1 LGDQDSDPLF
11 VDPANNDYHL
21 QPTSPCISTGRYG
34 EDRGALPYEQ
44 TSIDDILPERFFLLN
59 NYPNPFNSSTTI
71 SYDLPQPGKVT
82 IDIYDILGRKVQ
94 TLVNGHQQA
103 GSHSLI
109 WNADGFSSGVYFYKL
124 QAGEYCEAKKMLLL
138 K

>member
-1 LGDQDSDPLF
+1 MGDQDSDPLF

-59 NYPNPFNSSTTI
+59 NYPNPFNASTTI
-71 SYDLPQPGKVT
+71 KYELPHQSRVT
-82 IDIYDILGRKVQ
+82 IDIYNILGRKVE
-94 TLVNGHQQA
+94 TLYNGAQA
-103 GSHSLI
+103 AGLHSLI
-109 WNADGFSSGVYFYKL
+109 WNADEKSTGIYFYKL
-124 QAGEYCEAKKMLLL
+124 TAGEYKHTQKMMLL